1 MAKEKVINDARE
13 LIMQKMD
20 AEGRT
25 LQWLSEK
32 TDINYNTLHS
42 CIKRKLFTLSEE
54 NLKKINK
61 TLETDFSLNGTNK

>member
-1 MAKEKVINDARE
+1 MAKEKVIDDARE

-20 AEGRT
+20 AEGRA

-42 CIKRKLFTLSEE
+42 CIRRKLFSLSEE
-54 NLKKINK
+54 NLKKINAV
-61 TLETDFSLNGTNK
+61 LGTSFK